1 MKRLIISSR
10 GVINDIS
17 STFKGNRIEVKSE
30 DDYAY
35 SAIISEYN
43 AQIKNINSSFIGNEV
58 DATSDNLSTVYG
70 TLVKALS
77 KIDNV
82 TSEFA
87 GNKVTSNS
95 ARINGGMLEVAT
107 ELKQQKIL
115 KLSNEDF
122 VYLKGLKTP
131 FILQQQ
137 DECPSFELSQLLWDL
152 NYWLENN
159 RLTLEEFVVK
169 AGNYYYNTYVEKS
182 NIYIIALLLKRM
194 ANQYATYDLLLEKV
208 EELSQ
213 KPILSK
219 FNFFSEE
226 TKNQTDE
233 SAIHIMTY
241 HKSKGDEFDY
251 VFIPALSE
259 EILPLELNEI
269 KIKSKERFIEAI
281 KALNLRYKRK
291 NENELKTYIAQE
303 NMRLFY
309 VAITRAKKQLFVTC
323 AKKYKKFSKVK
334 DTKVSLLFE
343 NFFGVK
349 NEQNSK

>member
-1 MKRLIISSR
+1 MQQIRQIFSQEPDASVALLVRNNYKIEEYSQFFGNYGYR
-10 GVINDIS
+10 VINRSDCL
-17 STFKGNRIEVKSE
+17 
-30 DDYAY
+30 
-35 SAIISEYN
+35 
-43 AQIKNINSSFIGNEV
+43 KNQSVFALLFALLKFCAHPWQNE
-58 DATSDNLSTVYG
+58 
-70 TLVKALS
+70 
-77 KIDNV
+77 
-82 TSEFA
+82 
-87 GNKVTSNS
+87 KV
-95 ARINGGMLEVAT
+95 LEVAT

-194 ANQYATYDLLLEKV
+194 TNQYATYDLLLEKV

-226 TKNQTDE
+226 TKKQTDE

-269 KIKSKERFIEAI
+269 KIKSKERFIEAV

-343 NFFGVK
+343 NFFVVK